1 MRPRPGPLLL
11 PGPSGTSPDLEG
23 SWHCGIHVELK
34 PLNCTVGVLAPG
46 PEGNDQSSSLYL
58 TGASCVKLSTGESD
72 LIWVRAL
79 PPTGSNK
86 RSWEVDIMRK
96 CDLHRETQACLSPE
110 FSCEP
115 VFRKGL
121 GEKARGSGIRRKQ
134 RYESPLWL
142 PHFPSDR
149 PRDQRESCALLQA
162 TQRGLALR
170 PPLVRGPCPGPAA
183 ECRPCCRAY
192 SPSDV
197 FYPTL
202 ALSSL
207 DLVPG
212 PNSASELVPRATGG
226 RNEKPF
232 PGTRS
237 WLTIKGHKLV

>member
-72 LIWVRAL
+72 LIWGRAL

-149 PRDQRESCALLQA
+149 PRDQRVVCFASSHTA
-162 TQRGLALR
+162 R
-170 PPLVRGPCPGPAA
+170 PGTEASFGQGTLSGPCSGMQTLLSGLLSFRCLLSYPGSQLP
-183 ECRPCCRAY
+183 
-192 SPSDV
+192 
-197 FYPTL
+197 
-202 ALSSL
+202 
-207 DLVPG
+207 
-212 PNSASELVPRATGG
+212 
-226 RNEKPF
+226 
-232 PGTRS
+232 
-237 WLTIKGHKLV
+237 